1 MTGNRRWLERR
12 GGVLFG
18 VVFFGSG
25 SLVVAYLR
33 FLREP
38 ASPTAIDLTVGFWN
52 VLAWVAI
59 IGGALMAI
67 IGILRLTVRRDDLM
81 LDGDR
86 LRFRMYG
93 RRGELQRADIRDVE
107 VSSDGKSVHL
117 HLDMDRPAMRKRA
130 GLADSQD
137 QVSFHG
143 PAYKDGSDLPQA
155 VADWAERD

>member
-1 MTGNRRWLERR
+1 MTENRRWLERR

-18 VVFFGSG
+18 VVFFGMG
-25 SLVVAYLR
+25 ALIVAYLR

-38 ASPTAIDLTVGFWN
+38 ASPPGIDLTVGFWN
-52 VLAWVAI
+52 VFAWVAI

-67 IGILRLTVRRDDLM
+67 IGILRLTVRRDHLAM
-81 LDGDR
+81 DGDR

-93 RRGELQRADIRDVE
+93 RPGELERNDVRDVE

-117 HLDMDRPAMRKRA
+117 HLDVDRPGIRKRA
-130 GLADSQD
+130 GLADGQS

-143 PAYKDGSDLPQA
+143 PAYKDGADLPRS
-155 VADWAERD
+155 VADWARPG